1 MLFKSSLLAAASLLL
16 YLPASNGL
24 ATSLNDS
31 YLEYATAVY
40 GLKDTYNA
48 GNFFS
53 SFSLFS
59 GADPTGGFVNYQGSQ
74 SSAQSAGLI
83 NTNNNQ
89 VYMGVDHTSYLSTS
103 SAGRPSIRVTSNKA
117 YTHGLFIA
125 DIAHM
130 PGSICGSVSS
140 IYPLFTSSD

>member
-1 MLFKSSLLAAASLLL
+1 MARTYSILAIAGLVLQ
-16 YLPASNGL
+16 LPVTSGLAIASN
-24 ATSLNDS
+24 ASS
-31 YLEYATAVY
+31 YLEYAAAVY

-59 GADPTGGFVNYQGSQ
+59 GGDPTGGFVNYQGSL
-74 SSAQSAGLI
+74 SAAQSAGLV

-89 VYMGVDHTSYLSTS
+89 VYMGVDHTNSISTS
-103 SAGRPSIRVTSNKA
+103 SAGRASVRVSSNKV

-130 PGSICGSVSS
+130 PGSICG
-140 IYPLFTSSD
+140 